1 MKKNKAVAFMLVV
14 TMLAGVFSGC
24 SKTTKVTGSKF
35 ETACSKLSLE
45 EIEFDYHDVPYIGS
59 IEEGCFMSADEDQL
73 EELAENEGRQI
84 EKMLRQFDIFE
95 FIDIDDIRS
104 LAVAARCDGLEDLYE
119 LEAFEDIAGIEL
131 DGALAFQ
138 MTLGEDGHAEEFM
151 DSVKELLSIADI
163 RTKNLSSDEFFS
175 SGNEG
180 YCRLHID
187 TKDLI
192 EVILNDEDIVD
203 HVSGILD
210 GDLEDVIGDI
220 TGDIAISL
228 EINGADVFAIAGISV
243 NKKAEVYYE
252 FAKAFGIAS
261 DPMRLP
267 KNEKLIQDIADIM
280 SGAFSNMAEALY
292 AASNRRTDSIDPK
305 DGDDDGDPVNYD
317 VGISMPTK
325 DLIRWTNDGYLMKND
340 LEEDGY
346 RVDLRFADNDT
357 NTQIAQIDEM
367 IESGIK
373 VLIVAAIAPDSLGEV
388 LQRAHNKSI
397 TVIAYDRFPVQTRA
411 VDYYVTF
418 DQYMVGTLQGEY
430 IAASLDLENS
440 DGPFNMEITSG
451 DINDMFAPFFYQGAY
466 DVLSPYIESGKLV
479 VVSGQM
485 SFEKTATDSW
495 STDKARGRAEYTLGM
510 NYIMTGLN
518 VDAWLCANDSTALG
532 VITAVE
538 STDYEGTYPVI
549 TGQDCEI
556 ENVKNI
562 ISGKQAMSVF
572 KDTRDLA
579 AQTAKMAKQ
588 VLMGEPVD
596 VNDTSTYNNGVKT
609 VNAYL
614 CAPVV
619 VVKDNYKDILI
630 DSGYY
635 TESDLV

>member
-1 MKKNKAVAFMLVV
+1 MKKNKAIAFMLAA

-24 SKTTKVTGSKF
+24 NRTTKVTGSKF
-35 ETACSKLSLE
+35 EAACSKLDLE

-59 IEEGCFMSADEDQL
+59 IEEGFFMSADEDQL
-73 EELAENEGRQI
+73 EELAGNDGRQI
-84 EKMLRQFDIFE
+84 EKMLRQFDLFE
-95 FIDIDDIRS
+95 FIDFDDIRS
-104 LAVAARCDGLEDLYE
+104 LEVAARCDGLEE
-119 LEAFEDIAGIEL
+119 LTELDAFEDIAGIEL

-163 RTKNLSSDEFFS
+163 RTKNLTSDEFFS
-175 SGNEG
+175 SKNEG

-187 TKDLI
+187 AKDLVA
-192 EVILNDEDIVD
+192 VILSDEDIVD
-203 HVSGILD
+203 HLSGHLD

-220 TGDIAISL
+220 TGDIAVSL

-243 NKKAEVYYE
+243 NKDAKVYYE

-267 KNEKLIQDIADIM
+267 KNEKLVQDVADIM
-280 SGAFSNMAEALY
+280 SGAFSNMVGVSY

-305 DGDDDGDPVNYD
+305 DGDDGDSDMYD
-317 VGISMPTK
+317 VGISLPTK
-325 DLIRWTNDGYLMKND
+325 DLRRWVNDGNLMKSD

-346 RVDLRFADNDT
+346 RVDLRFADNDI
-357 NTQIAQIDEM
+357 NTQIVQIDEM

-373 VLIVAAIAPDSLGEV
+373 VLIVAAIAPDSLGEA
-388 LQRAHNKSI
+388 LQRAHNKRI
-397 TVIAYDRFPVQTRA
+397 IVIAYDRLPVQTKA

-418 DQYMVGTLQGEY
+418 DQYLVGALQGEY
-430 IAASLDLENS
+430 IVASLDLANS

-451 DINDMFAPFFYQGAY
+451 DPNDMFAPLFYQGAY

-479 VVSGQM
+479 VVSGQI

-510 NYIMTGLN
+510 NYITKGLN

-532 VITAVE
+532 VIKAVE
-538 STDYEGTYPVI
+538 ATDYEGTYPVI

-572 KDTRDLA
+572 KDTRTLA

-588 VLMGEPVD
+588 VLQGEPVD

-614 CAPVV
+614 CAPIVV
-619 VVKDNYKDILI
+619 VEDNYKEILI

-635 TESDLV
+635 TENDLS